1 MTNIYPWAP
10 SFCESFVST
19 GHVANTE
26 DFVSGR
32 GRGSHTSP
40 TIDRVESCRLRDKR
54 VSGL

>member
-1 MTNIYPWAP
+1 MTNI
-10 SFCESFVST
+10 SLGSKFLRKFRINRSR
-19 GHVANTE
+19 GKHRG
-26 DFVSGR
+26 FVSGR